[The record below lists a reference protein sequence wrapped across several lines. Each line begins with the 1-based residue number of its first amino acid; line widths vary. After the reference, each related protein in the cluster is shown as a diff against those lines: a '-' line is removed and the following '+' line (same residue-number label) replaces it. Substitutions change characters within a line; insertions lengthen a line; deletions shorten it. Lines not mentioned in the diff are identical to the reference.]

1 MFKPNKKKT
10 SAILLALAIS
20 SQVASANVTY
30 TAQKGDSYW
39 TVSQKFNTSL
49 SSVLSANNATESSQL
64 QIGQKVKVPSSIY
77 IAQKGDSYYLIAKKC
92 GVSLTSLLSENNA
105 TESSVLNI
113 GDKVKIPSAESGFTY
128 HTVKKGETY
137 WIISQ
142 NYKVNLS
149 DLLKANNAESNSN
162 LDIGD
167 VVKVP
172 TTASG
177 GGGSGNTSSGSNSNT
192 GTGNYISYTTYTVQ
206 SGDTYW
212 TIALKFGIPMNEL
225 LAANSLSESSVIKAG
240 QKLSIPVHHIA
251 VKPTPSSEYGE
262 LLDWF
267 TEAQYVIPIN
277 ADFTI
282 VDFETGKSF
291 NARRTVGSGHA
302 DCEPLTAADT
312 AIMKSIWGGNFN
324 WNKRSVLVL
333 YNGRKIAA
341 SAAGMLHAGNE
352 GAPGGSWTSWRS
364 DNYGA
369 GTNYDYVKGNDAH
382 GHFDLY
388 FYNSIGHSSGSLNSK
403 HQANILKSA
412 GK

>member
-1 MFKPNKKKT
+1 MFKKNKKKT
-10 SAILLALAIS
+10 SAIILALVL
-20 SQVASANVTY
+20 SQQMASANVTY

-39 TVSQKFNTSL
+39 LISQKFATSL
-49 SSVLSANNATESSQL
+49 SSVLEANGKSEVSQL
-64 QIGQKVKVPSSIY
+64 DVGQKVKVPSSTY
-77 IAQKGDSYYLIAKKC
+77 IAQKGDSYYLIAQKC
-92 GVSLTSLLSENNA
+92 HVSLSSLLKANNA

-113 GDKVKIPSAESGFTY
+113 GDRVKIPSSDGNYTY

-137 WIISQ
+137 WIISR
-142 NYKVNLS
+142 NYNVSLS
-149 DLLKANNAESNSN
+149 SLLKANNAETNSS

-167 VVKVP
+167 VVKIP
-172 TTASG
+172 KNSSST
-177 GGGSGNTSSGSNSNT
+177 GSGSTNT
-192 GTGNYISYTTYTVQ
+192 GTGGSVAGTAPYITYTTYTVQ

-212 TIALKFGIPMNEL
+212 TIAIKFGIPMQEL
-225 LAANSLSESSVIKAG
+225 LSANSLTESSTIHTGK
-240 QKLSIPVHHIA
+240 KLTIPVHNVP
-251 VKPTPSSEYGE
+251 VKPTPSSKYGE

-277 ADFTI
+277 ADFTV
-282 VDFETGKSF
+282 VDFATGKSF

-312 AIMKSIWGGNFN
+312 EAMKSIWGGSFN
-324 WNKRSVLVL
+324 WNKRSVLIL
-333 YNGRKIAA
+333 YKGRKIAA

-352 GAPGGSWTSWRS
+352 NAPGGSYTSWRS

-369 GTNYDYVKGNDAH
+369 GENFDYVKGNNAH

-388 FYNSIGHSSGSLNSK
+388 FYNSIGHSSGSVNST
-403 HQANILKSA
+403 HQANILRSA